1 MAEFQA
7 SLTVVEGIFG
17 VKILTPNNNG
27 WDYYLFHLDLSL
39 TWIKADIHVWTR
51 VKAELNLKQKS
62 TLLNNTI
69 S

>member
-39 TWIKADIHVWTR
+39 TWIKADTHVWTR
-51 VKAELNLKQKS
+51 VKTELNLKQKS